1 MFNKLTKRGNP
12 MRKKLFF
19 PGSFLLLFVMLCYSN
34 GYPQGYGVVD
44 EAAAG
49 NFFVV
54 GARALGMGG
63 AYTAVANDA
72 TALVYNPAGLA
83 RVIRIEF
90 SGGLTHQRINNK
102 TDLGFGFNDGRVQN
116 NTRFG
121 SGNLVLPVPTYRGS
135 LVLAFGVNRVKS
147 FDQAMQF
154 SSNLYG
160 SEEKGVETESGGIYL
175 WSLGAAVDVS
185 PNISVGGALNYWNG
199 RDNYTWL
206 YDKLRYYEL
215 DETMWIK
222 NDDAIKDRYSGFNL
236 KLGVRTQP
244 NKLLTVGA
252 TIETPVT
259 YTIKEDWSQA
269 TDTTFTTFYQGSTVS
284 RLNSGNSEYKITLPF
299 SLGVGVAL
307 NFNNLTLA
315 GDINYTDWTQMEY
328 KKLEDLADANRLIQ
342 DTYKATVRYH
352 LGAEFL
358 IPRISTMLRAGFFR
372 NPLPYKAEWVKKDRD
387 FFTTGVGFLID
398 QVMTLD
404 IAWAYGSWE
413 LKNFTPGLT
422 EKYTVNQIFVSTA
435 YRF

>member
-1 MFNKLTKRGNP
+1 MKR
-12 MRKKLFF
+12 RLFY
-19 PGSFLLLFVMLCYSN
+19 PGLFLLLFVMLCYSD
-34 GYPQGYGVVD
+34 GYTQGYGVVD

-102 TDLGFGFNDGRVQN
+102 TDLGFGFNDGRMQN

-147 FDQAMQF
+147 FDQAMRF
-154 SSNLYG
+154 SSDLYG
-160 SEEKGVETESGGIYL
+160 SDEKGIETESGGIYL
-175 WSLGAAVDVS
+175 WSFGAAVDVS
-185 PNISVGGALNYWNG
+185 PNISIGGALNYWNG
-199 RDNYTWL
+199 KDNYTWL
-206 YDKLRYYEL
+206 YEKIVDQFLIRY
-215 DETMWIK
+215 
-222 NDDAIKDRYSGFNL
+222 DDAIKDRYSGFNL

-244 NKLLTVGA
+244 NKFLTVGA
-252 TIETPVT
+252 TVESPVT
-259 YTIKEDWSQA
+259 FTIKEDWLQA
-269 TDTTFTTFYQGSTVS
+269 TNGERD
-284 RLNSGNSEYKITLPF
+284 NGNSEYKITLPF
-299 SLGVGVAL
+299 SLGTGVAL
-307 NFNNLTLA
+307 NLNNLTVA
-315 GDINYTDWTQMEY
+315 GDVNYTDWTQMEY
-328 KKLEDLADANRLIQ
+328 KRLEDIADANRQIQ
-342 DTYKATVRYH
+342 DTYKATLRYH
-352 LGAEFL
+352 MGAEFL
-358 IPRISTMLRAGFFR
+358 IPRISTTLRAGFFR
-372 NPLPYKAEWVKKDRD
+372 NPLPYKSEWVKKDRD

-404 IAWAYGSWE
+404 IAWSYGSWE
-413 LKNFTPGLT
+413 LKNLTPGLT
-422 EKYTVNQIFVSTA
+422 EKYTVNQILVSTA

>member
-1 MFNKLTKRGNP
+1 

-19 PGSFLLLFVMLCYSN
+19 PGLFVLMLVMLCYSN

-49 NFFVV
+49 NFFMV

-90 SGGLTHQRINNK
+90 SGSLTHQRINNK
-102 TDLGFGFNDGRVQN
+102 TDVRLGFNDGRVQN

-160 SEEKGVETESGGIYL
+160 NDEQGIETESGGIYL
-175 WSLGAAVDVS
+175 WSFGAAVDIS

-199 RDNYTWL
+199 KDNYTWL
-206 YDKLRYYEL
+206 YENILDPFSIRY
-215 DETMWIK
+215 
-222 NDDAIKDRYSGFNL
+222 NDAIKDRYSGFNL

-244 NKLLTVGA
+244 NKLLTIGA

-269 TDTTFTTFYQGSTVS
+269 TDTIFYQDGSIS
-284 RLNSGNSEYKITLPF
+284 KLEDGYLEYKITLPF
-299 SLGVGVAL
+299 SLGGGVAL
-307 NFNNLTLA
+307 NLNDLTLA
-315 GDINYTDWTQMEY
+315 GDVNYTDWTQMEY
-328 KKLEDLADANRLIQ
+328 KKYDDLANANRQIQ
-342 DTYKATVRYH
+342 DTYKATLRYH

-358 IPRISTMLRAGFFR
+358 IPRISTTLRAGFFR

-404 IAWAYGSWE
+404 IAWAHGSWE

>member
-1 MFNKLTKRGNP
+1 
-12 MRKKLFF
+12 MRKRLFF
-19 PGSFLLLFVMLCYSN
+19 PGLFLLLFVMLCCSDGYS
-34 GYPQGYGVVD
+34 QGYGVVD

-102 TDLGFGFNDGRVQN
+102 TDLGVGFNDGRLQN

-154 SSNLYG
+154 SSNLHG
-160 SEEKGVETESGGIYL
+160 SDEKGVETESGGIYL
-175 WSLGAAVDVS
+175 WSFGAAVDVS
-185 PNISVGGALNYWNG
+185 PNISVGGAINYWNG
-199 RDNYTWL
+199 KDNYTWL
-206 YDKLRYYEL
+206 YEKLVDQFSIRY
-215 DETMWIK
+215 
-222 NDDAIKDRYSGFNL
+222 NDAIKDRYSGFNL

-252 TIETPVT
+252 TIESPVT
-259 YTIKEDWSQA
+259 FTIKEDWSQA
-269 TDTTFTTFYQGSTVS
+269 TGSELVY
-284 RLNSGNSEYKITLPF
+284 GNSEYKITFPF
-299 SLGVGVAL
+299 SLGAGVAFNL
-307 NFNNLTLA
+307 NNLTVA
-315 GDINYTDWTQMEY
+315 GDVNYTDWTQMEY
-328 KKLEDLADANRLIQ
+328 KRLEDIANANRLIQ
-342 DTYKATVRYH
+342 DTYKATLRYH

-358 IPRISTMLRAGFFR
+358 IPRISTTLRAGFFR
-372 NPLPYKAEWVKKDRD
+372 NPLPYKSEWVKKDRE

>member
-1 MFNKLTKRGNP
+1 MRNKI
-12 MRKKLFF
+12 LF
-19 PGSFLLLFVMLCYSN
+19 PVWLVLLFVILCYSD
-34 GYPQGYGVVD
+34 GYTQGYGVVD
-44 EAAAG
+44 EATAG

-90 SGGLTHQRINNK
+90 SGSLTHQRLNNK
-102 TDLGFGFNDGRVQN
+102 SDVGLGFNDGRVQN
-116 NTRFG
+116 NTRLG

-160 SEEKGVETESGGIYL
+160 NDEMGIETESGGIYL
-175 WSLGAAVDVS
+175 WSFGAAVDIS

-199 RDNYTWL
+199 KDNYTWL
-206 YDKLRYYEL
+206 YENILDPFSIRY
-215 DETMWIK
+215 
-222 NDDAIKDRYSGFNL
+222 DDAIKDRYSGLNL

-259 YTIKEDWSQA
+259 YNIKEDWSQG
-269 TDTTFTTFYQGSTVS
+269 TDTVFNQAGSVS
-284 RLNSGNSEYKITLPF
+284 EMVYGNSEYKITLPF
-299 SLGVGVAL
+299 SLGGGVAL
-307 NFNNLTLA
+307 NMNDLTIA
-315 GDINYTDWTQMEY
+315 GEVNYTDWTQMEY
-328 KKLEDLADANRLIQ
+328 KKLEDMADANRQIQ
-342 DTYKATVRYH
+342 DTYKATLRYH

-358 IPRISTMLRAGFFR
+358 IPRISTTLRAGYFR
-372 NPLPYKAEWVKKDRD
+372 NPLPYKADWVKKDRD
-387 FFTTGVGFLID
+387 FFTAGVGFLID

-404 IAWAYGSWE
+404 IAWAHGSWE

>member
-1 MFNKLTKRGNP
+1 MI
-12 MRKKLFF
+12 KKIFT
-19 PGSFLLLFVMLCYSN
+19 GSFLLLFVMLCYSS
-34 GYPQGYGVVD
+34 GYSQGFGVVD
-44 EAAAG
+44 EATAG
-49 NFFVV
+49 NFFMV

-102 TDLGFGFNDGRVQN
+102 TDLGLGFNDGRMQN
-116 NTRFG
+116 NTRFS

-135 LVLAFGVNRVKS
+135 LVLALGVNRVKS

-160 SEEKGVETESGGIYL
+160 SDEKGIETESGGIYL
-175 WSLGAAVDVS
+175 WSFGAAVDIS

-199 RDNYTWL
+199 KDNYTWL
-206 YDKLRYYEL
+206 YENILNPFSLRY
-215 DETMWIK
+215 
-222 NDDAIKDRYSGFNL
+222 NDAIRDRYSGFNL

-244 NKLLTVGA
+244 SKFLTVGA

-259 YTIKEDWSQA
+259 YTIKEDWSQG
-269 TDTTFTTFYQGSTVS
+269 TDTVFSQAGSVS
-284 RLNSGNSEYKITLPF
+284 ELVYGSSEYKITLPF
-299 SLGVGVAL
+299 SLGAGVAL
-307 NFNNLTLA
+307 NLNNLTVA
-315 GDINYTDWTQMEY
+315 GDLNYTDWTQMEY
-328 KKLEDLADANRLIQ
+328 KRLEDLANANRLIQ
-342 DTYKATVRYH
+342 DTYKSTLRYH
-352 LGAEFL
+352 LGAEYL
-358 IPRISTMLRAGFFR
+358 IPRISTTLRAGFFR
-372 NPLPYKAEWVKKDRD
+372 NPLPFKAEWVKKDRD

-404 IAWAYGSWE
+404 IAWAHGSWE

>member
-1 MFNKLTKRGNP
+1 
-12 MRKKLFF
+12 MRKKVFTATF
-19 PGSFLLLFVMLCYSN
+19 ILLVVMLCYSS
-34 GYPQGYGVVD
+34 GYSQGFGVVD
-44 EAAAG
+44 EATAG

-63 AYTAVANDA
+63 AFTAVANDA

-90 SGGLTHQRINNK
+90 SGTLTNQRINNK
-102 TDLGFGFNDGRVQN
+102 TDLGIGFNDGRLQN

-147 FDQAMQF
+147 FDQAMEF

-160 SEEKGVETESGGIYL
+160 KDEKGIETESGGIYL
-175 WSLGAAVDVS
+175 WSFGAAVDIS

-199 RDNYTWL
+199 KDNYTWL
-206 YDKLRYYEL
+206 YENILDPFSYRY
-215 DETMWIK
+215 
-222 NDDAIKDRYSGFNL
+222 NDAIKDRYSGYNL
-236 KLGVRTQP
+236 KLGVRSQP
-244 NKLLTVGA
+244 NKFLTVGA

-259 YTIKEDWSQA
+259 YTIKEDWSQG
-269 TDTTFTTFYQGSTVS
+269 TDTVFSHAGSVS
-284 RLNSGNSEYKITLPF
+284 ELDYGNSEYKITLPF
-299 SLGVGVAL
+299 SLGGGLAL
-307 NFNNLTLA
+307 DFNNLTVA
-315 GDINYTDWTQMEY
+315 GDVNYTDWTQMEY
-328 KKLEDLADANRLIQ
+328 KRLEDLADANRLIQ
-342 DTYKATVRYH
+342 DTYKATLRYH

-358 IPRISTMLRAGFFR
+358 IPNISTTLRAGFFR

-387 FFTTGVGFLID
+387 LFTGGVGFLID

-404 IAWAYGSWE
+404 IAWAHGSWE

>member
-1 MFNKLTKRGNP
+1 

-19 PGSFLLLFVMLCYSN
+19 PGLFVLMLVMLCYSN

-49 NFFVV
+49 NFFMV

-90 SGGLTHQRINNK
+90 SGSLTHQRINNK
-102 TDLGFGFNDGRVQN
+102 TDVGLGFNDGRVQN

-160 SEEKGVETESGGIYL
+160 NDEKGIETESGGIYL
-175 WSLGAAVDVS
+175 WSLGAAVDIS

-199 RDNYTWL
+199 KDNYTWL
-206 YDKLRYYEL
+206 YENFVGQSSVRY
-215 DETMWIK
+215 
-222 NDDAIKDRYSGFNL
+222 NDAIKDRYSGFNF

-259 YTIKEDWSQA
+259 YTIKEDWSQE
-269 TDTTFTTFYQGSTVS
+269 TNGEVVY
-284 RLNSGNSEYKITLPF
+284 GNSEYKITLPF
-299 SLGVGVAL
+299 SLGAGIAL
-307 NFNNLTLA
+307 DLNNLTVA
-315 GDINYTDWTQMEY
+315 GDVNYTDWTQMEY
-328 KKLEDLADANRLIQ
+328 KRLEDIADANRQIQ
-342 DTYKATVRYH
+342 DTYKSTLRYH
-352 LGAEFL
+352 LGAEYL
-358 IPRISTMLRAGFFR
+358 IPRISTTLRAGFFR

-387 FFTTGVGFLID
+387 FFTAGVGFLID

-404 IAWAYGSWE
+404 IAWAHGSWE

-422 EKYTVNQIFVSTA
+422 EKYTVNQVFVSTA

>member
-1 MFNKLTKRGNP
+1 
-12 MRKKLFF
+12 MRKRLFL
-19 PGSFLLLFVMLCYSN
+19 PGLFLLLFVMLCYSD

-90 SGGLTHQRINNK
+90 YGGLTHQRINNK
-102 TDLGFGFNDGRVQN
+102 TDLGFGFNDGRIQN

-147 FDQAMQF
+147 FDRAMQF
-154 SSNLYG
+154 SSNLNG
-160 SEEKGVETESGGIYL
+160 SDEKGIETESGGIYL
-175 WSLGAAVDVS
+175 WSFGAAIDVS

-199 RDNYTWL
+199 KDNYTWL
-206 YDKLRYYEL
+206 YEKIIDQFFIRY
-215 DETMWIK
+215 
-222 NDDAIKDRYSGFNL
+222 DDAIKDRYSGFNL

-244 NKLLTVGA
+244 NKFLTVGA
-252 TIETPVT
+252 TIESPVT
-259 YTIKEDWSQA
+259 FTIKEDWLQA
-269 TDTTFTTFYQGSTVS
+269 TNGELD
-284 RLNSGNSEYKITLPF
+284 NGNSEYKITLPF
-299 SLGVGVAL
+299 SLGTGMAL
-307 NFNNLTLA
+307 NLNNLTIA
-315 GDINYTDWTQMEY
+315 GDINFTDWTQMEY
-328 KKLEDLADANRLIQ
+328 KRLEDIADANRQIQ
-342 DTYKATVRYH
+342 DTYKATLRYH

-358 IPRISTMLRAGFFR
+358 VPRISTTLRAGFFR
-372 NPLPYKAEWVKKDRD
+372 NPLPFKAEWVKKDRE

>member
-1 MFNKLTKRGNP
+1 
-12 MRKKLFF
+12 MRKKIIF
-19 PGSFLLLFVMLCYSN
+19 PALFVLLWSMLFCSN
-34 GYPQGYGVVD
+34 GYSQGYGVVD

-102 TDLGFGFNDGRVQN
+102 TNSGFGFNDGRVQN
-116 NTRFG
+116 NTRLG

-154 SSNLYG
+154 SSDIYPNNERG
-160 SEEKGVETESGGIYL
+160 IETESGGIYL
-175 WSLGAAVDVS
+175 WSFGAAVDIS

-199 RDNYTWL
+199 KDNYTWL
-206 YDKLRYYEL
+206 YENFAGQSSVRY
-215 DETMWIK
+215 
-222 NDDAIKDRYSGFNL
+222 NDAIKDRYSGFNL

-244 NKLLTVGA
+244 NKFLTVGA

-259 YTIKEDWSQA
+259 YTIKEDWSQETNGNGA
-269 TDTTFTTFYQGSTVS
+269 Y
-284 RLNSGNSEYKITLPF
+284 GNSEYKITFPF
-299 SLGVGVAL
+299 SLGAGVAL
-307 NFNNLTLA
+307 NLNNLTLA
-315 GDINYTDWTQMEY
+315 GDVNYTDWTQMEY
-328 KKLEDLADANRLIQ
+328 KRLEDIADANRQIQ
-342 DTYKATVRYH
+342 DTYKATLRYH

-358 IPRISTMLRAGFFR
+358 LPRISTTLRAGFFR

-387 FFTTGVGFLID
+387 FLTAGAGFLID

-404 IAWAYGSWE
+404 IAWAHGSWE

>member
-1 MFNKLTKRGNP
+1 
-12 MRKKLFF
+12 MRNRLFL
-19 PGSFLLLFVMLCYSN
+19 PGLFLLLFVMLCYSD
-34 GYPQGYGVVD
+34 GYPQGYSVVD

-49 NFFVV
+49 NFFAV

-102 TDLGFGFNDGRVQN
+102 TDVGLGFNDGRVQN

-147 FDQAMQF
+147 FDQALQF

-160 SEEKGVETESGGIYL
+160 SDEKGVETESGGIYL
-175 WSLGAAVDVS
+175 WSFGAAVDVS
-185 PNISVGGALNYWNG
+185 PNISVGGSLNYWNG
-199 RDNYTWL
+199 KDNYTWL
-206 YDKLRYYEL
+206 YEKFVDQFSVHY
-215 DETMWIK
+215 
-222 NDDAIKDRYSGFNL
+222 NDAIKDRYSGFNL

-244 NKLLTVGA
+244 NKFLTVGA

-259 YTIKEDWSQA
+259 FTIKEDWSQA
-269 TDTTFTTFYQGSTVS
+269 TGNEVDY
-284 RLNSGNSEYKITLPF
+284 GNSKYKITFPF
-299 SLGVGVAL
+299 SLGAGVAL
-307 NFNNLTLA
+307 NLNNLTVA
-315 GDINYTDWTQMEY
+315 GDVNYTDWTQMEY
-328 KKLEDLADANRLIQ
+328 KRLEDIADANRLIQ
-342 DTYKATVRYH
+342 DTYKATLRYH

-358 IPRISTMLRAGFFR
+358 IPRISTTLRAGFFR
-372 NPLPYKAEWVKKDRD
+372 NPLPFKAEWVKKDRD